1 MKSANISELSELKNN
16 VIIKM
21 KNFTDSKDERFFS
34 DTQISKLTKIQIS
47 FLSNNSISRH
57 GLTTNLDKTQKIS
70 SENCQVKLNRNLLQK
85 EYLEYAE
92 FVLFHEYLHCLGN
105 FSHDKNF
112 RQLENIWPEKKKMNA
127 IGKELTRDLQEK
139 KSQWAW
145 TCSKC
150 GYIVKRSTRK
160 FRSNYFHK
168 ECLGKLR
175 NIPIIRPTS
184 SEH

>member
-1 MKSANISELSELKNN
+1 MKLANISELSELKNN

-21 KNFTDSKDERFFS
+21 ENFTDSKDERFFS

-70 SENCQVKLNRNLLQK
+70 PDNCQVKLNRNLLQK
-85 EYLEYAE
+85 EYLKYAE

-112 RQLENIWPEKKKMNA
+112 RQL
-127 IGKELTRDLQEK
+127 
-139 KSQWAW
+139 
-145 TCSKC
+145 
-150 GYIVKRSTRK
+150 
-160 FRSNYFHK
+160 
-168 ECLGKLR
+168 
-175 NIPIIRPTS
+175 
-184 SEH
+184 

>member
-21 KNFTDSKDERFFS
+21 KNFIDNKDERIFS
-34 DTQISKLTKIQIS
+34 DTQISKLTKIQIC

-57 GLTTNLDKTQKIS
+57 GLTTNLDKTKKIS
-70 SENCQVKLNRNLLQK
+70 PDNCQVKLNRNLLQK
-85 EYLEYAE
+85 EYLKYAE

-139 KSQWAW
+139 NLN
-145 TCSKC
+145 
-150 GYIVKRSTRK
+150 G
-160 FRSNYFHK
+160 
-168 ECLGKLR
+168 LGLVQ
-175 NIPIIRPTS
+175 NVDTS
-184 SEH
+184 LSVVPGNLEVTISIKNV